1 MRNPQYNPEGLI
13 NLLYHSF
20 GEFERMIPM
29 ENLVQVAEGQVVVSS
44 RQVAEHFEKQH
55 CHVLEAIENL
65 VIENSI
71 AKFFF
76 KNLLTFARAYNIM
89 KYARAKVR

>member
-1 MRNPQYNPEGLI
+1 
-13 NLLYHSF
+13 
-20 GEFERMIPM
+20 M
-29 ENLVQVAEGQVVVSS
+29 EKLVQVTDGQIVVSS
-44 RQVAEHFEKQH
+44 RQIAEHFEKQH

-76 KNLLTFARAYNIM
+76 KNLLTFARAYNTM

>member
-1 MRNPQYNPEGLI
+1 
-13 NLLYHSF
+13 
-20 GEFERMIPM
+20 M
-29 ENLVQVAEGQVVVSS
+29 ENKLVEIQNNQVVVSS
-44 RQVAEHFEKQH
+44 RQIAEHFEKQH

-76 KNLLTFARAYNIM
+76 KSTYDNRGKQYPEYLMRTATAFHSL
-89 KYARAKVR
+89 